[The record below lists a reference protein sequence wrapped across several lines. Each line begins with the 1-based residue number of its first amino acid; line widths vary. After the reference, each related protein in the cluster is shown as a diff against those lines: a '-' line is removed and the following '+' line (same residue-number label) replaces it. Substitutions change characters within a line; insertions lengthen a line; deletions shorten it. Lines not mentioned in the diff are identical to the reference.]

1 MSLKTAQWS
10 AWMLARSLMVSVIL
24 FRSGAAYGVMPLNEF
39 DGDPELIVRDY
50 DPWEIM

>member
-24 FRSGAAYGVMPLNEF
+24 FRTGAAYGVMPLNEF
-39 DGDPELIVRDY
+39 DGDPELIVREY
-50 DPWEIM
+50 DPWS